1 MERSFSKRISFVL
14 LNALLLLAA
23 FAPAHAEVSLPE
35 LVQRIQPAVVTII
48 NYNSEDKIAGSAT
61 GFFVNRKGHLITN
74 YHVFKNVYKAEVR
87 TSDGKTY
94 PISSALA
101 ENRAVD
107 LIKVKVDIPEGAVR
121 WVEIS
126 DELPLAAEKIM
137 VLGSPMG
144 LEKTVTEGIVS
155 ALRTIHKK
163 EDIFQ
168 ISAPISK
175 GSSGSPVIN
184 MRGEVIG
191 VATFQIVDGQ
201 NLNFAVPGKYVVD
214 LSPESRKSTK
224 LFRYRKKTL
233 KVKKD
238 KKGSI
243 TISNY

>member
-1 MERSFSKRISFVL
+1 MKHLFIKRVL
-14 LNALLLLAA
+14 FILLKSCLFLFLTGVAY
-23 FAPAHAEVSLPE
+23 AEVSLPD
-35 LVQRIQPAVVTII
+35 LVKKIEPAVVTIV
-48 NYNSEDKIAGSAT
+48 NYSSRDRVSGLAT
-61 GFFVNRKGHLITN
+61 GFFVNREGHLITN
-74 YHVFKNVYKAEVR
+74 YHVFKDVYKAEVR
-87 TSDGKTY
+87 TSDGKRY

-101 ENRAVD
+101 ENREVD
-107 LIKVKVDIPEGAVR
+107 LIKVKVDIPESAVH

-126 DELPLAAEKIM
+126 DQLPVAAEKIM

-155 ALRTIHKK
+155 ALRSTHKK
-163 EDIFQ
+163 EDLFQ

-191 VATFQIVDGQ
+191 VATFQIVNGQ
-201 NLNFAVPGKYVVD
+201 NLNFAVPGKYVIG
-214 LSPESRKSTK
+214 LSPESRRSNK
-224 LFRYRKKTL
+224 LFKYRKKML
-233 KVKKD
+233 KIEKD